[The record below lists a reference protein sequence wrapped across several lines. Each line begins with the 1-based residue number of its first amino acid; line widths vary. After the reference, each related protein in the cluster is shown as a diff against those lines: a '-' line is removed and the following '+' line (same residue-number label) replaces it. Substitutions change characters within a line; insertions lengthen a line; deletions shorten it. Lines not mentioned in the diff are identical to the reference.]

1 MNGLQGFKVLNFSV
15 SLLPAAD
22 GSDVRGQVYIP
33 NPTNISVEMGEVTL
47 NLYVGGQYIGNNT
60 IPNLTLIPGNNV
72 FNFTGVSDQTT
83 VLDLITTN
91 YTNGILPVTII
102 GNSSIVN
109 GQHIPYFE
117 EALQAV
123 PLQAQLDVG
132 SALQAAGVPLN
143 LTNNGHSSSTSSST
157 ATATTSTKA

>member
-1 MNGLQGFKVLNFSV
+1 MNGLKGFKVLDFSV

-22 GSDVRGQVYIP
+22 GSDVRGQVYLP

-47 NLYVGGQYIGNNT
+47 NLYVGDQYIGNNT
-60 IPNLTLIPGNNV
+60 IPDLTLIPGNNV
-72 FNFTGVSDQTT
+72 FNFTGVSEQTT
-83 VLDLITTN
+83 VINLITQN

-117 EALQAV
+117 EALQAA

-132 SALQAAGVPLN
+132 SALIAAGVPLN
-143 LTNNGHSSSTSSST
+143 LTGHSSSTSSST
-157 ATATTSTKA
+157 ATATASTKA